1 MSSDSEKAAAAAS
14 YLAAMAKE
22 LREIAD
28 RHGLTA
34 LSYIFGLAEADAKI
48 ASGERPALP
57 KGWGRS
63 ERPLQLLATLPK
75 GIVEQFDL
83 AFELVLCGNADC
95 GENPGLYLQ

>member
-1 MSSDSEKAAAAAS
+1 MIELTLGGVIRMSSDSEKAAAAAS
-14 YLAAMAKE
+14 YLADMAKE

-57 KGWGRS
+57 KGWDGPEKPTPVACDTPEGR
-63 ERPLQLLATLPK
+63 R
-75 GIVEQFDL
+75 
-83 AFELVLCGNADC
+83 
-95 GENPGLYLQ
+95 